1 MHRRRKP
8 DTVYLPLPSGRKGGE
23 ETMSVAKIARTQ
35 VTQAIEAMKRSAR
48 GDDEAAAVAQ
58 TREILHLAGPDAA
71 TLLHH
76 AIVSD
81 SFASP
86 AQRVRSAV
94 AVLDGGGFMSYETR
108 STGLF
113 REPEASEDGNEREAG

>member
-1 MHRRRKP
+1 M
-8 DTVYLPLPSGRKGGE
+8 T
-23 ETMSVAKIARTQ
+23 VAKIRRKEFT
-35 VTQAIEAMKRSAR
+35 TAIAAMKRSAG

-71 TLLHH
+71 ALLHH

-81 SFASP
+81 NFASP

-94 AVLDGGGFMSYETR
+94 AVLDGGGFMGYEHK

-113 REPEASEDGNEREAG
+113 RAEEESDDSDMHEAS